1 MAVGFGYIR
10 DDKPTQVDWGQITR
24 DANESLK
31 GIERDRQGRRD
42 KIEEDQKEFTKML
55 MERPMGGD
63 TRYQQFMGEYTTLI
77 SKAMLDK
84 MNQLKRGDISE
95 QEFTTFRGTVSSGAT
110 GMMAGA
116 KAYVEGYDTMAQ
128 LAAGDGAAL
137 TNWQNEKNQRLFNLE
152 GISSMIDPV
161 TGETTFFVLDED
173 GEKEV
178 VDMSQFLRRS
188 VNQQTAFDTQ
198 GEINLILKTPAVEF
212 EDQFGGKQKGQFLK
226 QVTNEETGEVTIEF
240 DESII
245 RQRAKSAVQQNT
257 HVFDILV
264 KDKTGY
270 RIQALPTNFY
280 ELQTKE
286 ERDAYISELQKDT
299 SVLYVD
305 NNDNPLVSD
314 AQRQEAENY
323 IVEQVSGRAT
333 KSVSAP
339 KYLTKEVTDTKLNE
353 LKQSIEKSKADQKF
367 IEARTESEEVT
378 TSEDFKKKLPKI
390 QEYLTNQLA
399 KPIEAAV
406 FIGEEVNLLNKENAI
421 TQVLNSLLSSMDIT
435 AETADIFK
443 QSVKIKVPKEGGGT
457 KSVTI
462 DLKGKSGINVFDE
475 ILKQLMILP
484 EETLDK
490 LYTRVIDINQDGSI
504 DVVGS
509 GELD

>member
-42 KIEEDQKEFTKML
+42 KIAEDQKEFTKML

-188 VNQQTAFDTQ
+188 VNQQTAFDTK
-198 GEINLILKTPAVEF
+198 GAIDTILDVRANTF
-212 EDQFGGKQKGQFLK
+212 IDDLG
-226 QVTNEETGEVTIEF
+226 GEVSGKLLIEREIKDAEGSVIGKEVVF
-240 DESII
+240 DEEFVRKQAQAS
-245 RQRAKSAVQQNT
+245 VQQNT

-264 KDKTGY
+264 KDVTGY
-270 RIQALPTNFY
+270 DIQALPTEYYN
-280 ELQTKE
+280 LQTKE
-286 ERDAYISELQKDT
+286 ERDAYLKELHKDT

-305 NNDNPLVSD
+305 NNDTPIVSD
-314 AQRQEAENY
+314 AQRTIAEDY
-323 IVEQVSGRAT
+323 IVDTVESRSEFSKKEKAYMAKKLIDLDIKWRDASIAATNAEANRAGKSRTLPAIRGYARGFFPTSGLT
-333 KSVSAP
+333 PENIESTIVSAFQNFD
-339 KYLTKEVTDTKLNE
+339 YRDITLTRDESGKATIQYKKPDADKPTTVNFNLSDDAAELQVLLGELLIRQRGFEQIVEDAIISGALDDTKP
-353 LKQSIEKSKADQKF
+353 
-367 IEARTESEEVT
+367 
-378 TSEDFKKKLPKI
+378 LP
-390 QEYLTNQLA
+390 
-399 KPIEAAV
+399 
-406 FIGEEVNLLNKENAI
+406 
-421 TQVLNSLLSSMDIT
+421 
-435 AETADIFK
+435 
-443 QSVKIKVPKEGGGT
+443 GT
-457 KSVTI
+457 
-462 DLKGKSGINVFDE
+462 
-475 ILKQLMILP
+475 
-484 EETLDK
+484 
-490 LYTRVIDINQDGSI
+490 
-504 DVVGS
+504 
-509 GELD
+509 

>member
-1 MAVGFGYIR
+1 M
-10 DDKPTQVDWGQITR
+10 Q
-24 DANESLK
+24 SLK

-188 VNQQTAFDTQ
+188 VNQQTAFDTK
-198 GEINLILKTPAVEF
+198 GAIDTILDVRANTF
-212 EDQFGGKQKGQFLK
+212 IDDLG
-226 QVTNEETGEVTIEF
+226 GEVSGKLLIEREIKDAEGSVIGKEVVF
-240 DESII
+240 DEEFVRKQAQAS
-245 RQRAKSAVQQNT
+245 VQQNT

-264 KDKTGY
+264 KDVTGY
-270 RIQALPTNFY
+270 DIQALPTEYYN
-280 ELQTKE
+280 LQTKE
-286 ERDAYISELQKDT
+286 ERDAYLKELQQDT

-305 NNDNPLVSD
+305 NNDNPIVSD
-314 AQRQEAENY
+314 AQRTIAEDY
-323 IVEQVSGRAT
+323 IVDTVESRSEFSKKDKAYMAKRLIDLDIEWRDASIAATNAEANRAG
-333 KSVSAP
+333 KSRTLPAIRGYARGFFPTAGLTPENIESTIVSAFQNFD
-339 KYLTKEVTDTKLNE
+339 YRDITLTRDESGKATIQYKKPDADKPTTVNFNLSNDAAELQVLLGELLIRQRGFEQIVEDAIIAGALDDTKP
-353 LKQSIEKSKADQKF
+353 
-367 IEARTESEEVT
+367 
-378 TSEDFKKKLPKI
+378 LP
-390 QEYLTNQLA
+390 
-399 KPIEAAV
+399 
-406 FIGEEVNLLNKENAI
+406 
-421 TQVLNSLLSSMDIT
+421 
-435 AETADIFK
+435 
-443 QSVKIKVPKEGGGT
+443 GT
-457 KSVTI
+457 
-462 DLKGKSGINVFDE
+462 
-475 ILKQLMILP
+475 
-484 EETLDK
+484 
-490 LYTRVIDINQDGSI
+490 
-504 DVVGS
+504 
-509 GELD
+509 

>member
-1 MAVGFGYIR
+1 
-10 DDKPTQVDWGQITR
+10 
-24 DANESLK
+24 
-31 GIERDRQGRRD
+31 
-42 KIEEDQKEFTKML
+42 
-55 MERPMGGD
+55 
-63 TRYQQFMGEYTTLI
+63 
-77 SKAMLDK
+77 
-84 MNQLKRGDISE
+84 
-95 QEFTTFRGTVSSGAT
+95 
-110 GMMAGA
+110 
-116 KAYVEGYDTMAQ
+116 
-128 LAAGDGAAL
+128 
-137 TNWQNEKNQRLFNLE
+137 
-152 GISSMIDPV
+152 MIDPV
-161 TGETTFFVLDED
+161 SGETTFFVLNED

-188 VNQQTAFDTQ
+188 VNQQTAFDTE
-198 GEINLILKTPAVEF
+198 GEINLILQTPAVEF
-212 EDQFGGKQKGQFLK
+212 EDQLGGKQKGQFLK
-226 QVTNEETGEVTIEF
+226 EVVDEETGEVTIQF

-270 RIQALPTNFY
+270 RIQALPTDFY
-280 ELQTKE
+280 ELQTKD
-286 ERDAYISELQKDT
+286 ERDAYLDELQKDT

-305 NNDNPLVSD
+305 NNDSPLVSE
-314 AQRQEAENY
+314 AQRKEAENY
-323 IVEQVSGRAT
+323 IVEQVKGRAT
-333 KSVSAP
+333 KSVTAP
-339 KYLTKEVTDTKLNE
+339 KYLTKEVTDTKLKE

-399 KPIEAAV
+399 EPIQAAV
-406 FIGEEVNLLNKENAI
+406 FIGKEVNLLDRENAV
-421 TQVLNSLLSSMDIT
+421 TQVLNNLLSSMDIT
-435 AETADIFK
+435 ADSANIFK

-462 DLKGKSGINVFDE
+462 DLKGKSGIDVFDE

>member
-1 MAVGFGYIR
+1 M
-10 DDKPTQVDWGQITR
+10 
-24 DANESLK
+24 K
-31 GIERDRQGRRD
+31 GIEKDRQGRRD

-188 VNQQTAFDTQ
+188 VNQQTAFDTK
-198 GEINLILKTPAVEF
+198 GAIDTILDVRANTF
-212 EDQFGGKQKGQFLK
+212 IDDLG
-226 QVTNEETGEVTIEF
+226 GEVSGKLLIEREIKDAEGSVIGKEVVF
-240 DESII
+240 DEEFVRKQAQAS
-245 RQRAKSAVQQNT
+245 VQQNT

-264 KDKTGY
+264 KDVTGY
-270 RIQALPTNFY
+270 DIQALPTEYYN
-280 ELQTKE
+280 LQTKE
-286 ERDAYISELQKDT
+286 ERDAYLKELQQDT

-305 NNDNPLVSD
+305 NNDNPIVSD
-314 AQRQEAENY
+314 AQRTIAEDY
-323 IVEQVSGRAT
+323 IVDTVESRSEFSKKDKAYMAKRLIDLDIEWRDASIAATNAEANRAG
-333 KSVSAP
+333 KSRTLPAIRGYARGFFPTAGLTPENIESTIVSAFQNFD
-339 KYLTKEVTDTKLNE
+339 YRDITLTRDESGKATIQYKKPDADKPTTVNFNLSNDAAELQVLLGELLIRQRGFEQIVEDAIIAGALDDTKP
-353 LKQSIEKSKADQKF
+353 
-367 IEARTESEEVT
+367 
-378 TSEDFKKKLPKI
+378 LP
-390 QEYLTNQLA
+390 
-399 KPIEAAV
+399 
-406 FIGEEVNLLNKENAI
+406 
-421 TQVLNSLLSSMDIT
+421 
-435 AETADIFK
+435 
-443 QSVKIKVPKEGGGT
+443 GT
-457 KSVTI
+457 
-462 DLKGKSGINVFDE
+462 
-475 ILKQLMILP
+475 
-484 EETLDK
+484 
-490 LYTRVIDINQDGSI
+490 
-504 DVVGS
+504 
-509 GELD
+509 

>member
-10 DDKPTQVDWGQITR
+10 DDKPTQIDWGQITK
-24 DANESLK
+24 DATEALK
-31 GIERDRQGRRD
+31 GIEKDRQGRRD
-42 KIEEDQKEFTKML
+42 KIAEDQKEFTKML

-63 TRYQQFMGEYTTLI
+63 TRYQKFMGEYTTLI

-84 MNQLKRGDISE
+84 MNQLKRGDITE
-95 QEFTTFRGTVSSGAT
+95 QEFTTFRGTVTSGAT

-116 KAYVEGYDTMAQ
+116 KAYVEGYDTMAE

-161 TGETTFFVLDED
+161 SGETTFFVLNED

-188 VNQQTAFDTQ
+188 VNQQTAFDTE
-198 GEINLILKTPAVEF
+198 GEINSILETPAVEF

-257 HVFDILV
+257 HVFDILMR
-264 KDKTGY
+264 DKTGY
-270 RIQALPTNFY
+270 RIQALPTDYY
-280 ELQTKE
+280 ELETKE
-286 ERDAYISELQKDT
+286 ERDAYISKLQEDT

-305 NNDNPLVSD
+305 NNDTPLVSD

-323 IVEQVSGRAT
+323 IVEQVRGRAT
-333 KSVSAP
+333 KSVSAA
-339 KYLTKEVTDTKLNE
+339 KYLTKEVTDTKLEE
-353 LKQSIEKSKADQKF
+353 LKQSIEKSKADQKY

-399 KPIEAAV
+399 APIEAAV
-406 FIGEEVNLLNKENAI
+406 FVGEMFSFTDKDNQVAKTLNN
-421 TQVLNSLLSSMDIT
+421 LLSSMGIS
-435 AETADIFK
+435 ADSAKFLK
-443 QSVKIKVPKEGGGT
+443 QSVKIKVPKEDGGT
-457 KSVTI
+457 RTVTI
-462 DLKGKSGINVFDE
+462 DLAGKSGMGIFDE

-490 LYTRVIDINQDGSI
+490 LYTRVIDVNQDGSI

>member
-10 DDKPTQVDWGQITR
+10 DDKPSQVDWGQITR
-24 DANESLK
+24 DANAALK
-31 GIERDRQGRRD
+31 GIEKDRQGRRD

-188 VNQQTAFDTQ
+188 VNQQTAFDTK
-198 GEINLILKTPAVEF
+198 GAIDTILDVRANTF
-212 EDQFGGKQKGQFLK
+212 IDDLG
-226 QVTNEETGEVTIEF
+226 GEVSGKLLIEREIKDAEGSVIGKEVVF
-240 DESII
+240 DEEFVRKQAQAS
-245 RQRAKSAVQQNT
+245 VQQNT

-264 KDKTGY
+264 KDVTGY
-270 RIQALPTNFY
+270 DIQALPTEYYN
-280 ELQTKE
+280 LQTKE
-286 ERDAYISELQKDT
+286 ERNAYLKELQQNT

-305 NNDNPLVSD
+305 NNDNPIVSD
-314 AQRQEAENY
+314 AQRKKAEDY
-323 IVEQVSGRAT
+323 IVEQVKGRSEFSRREQPYMAKRLIDLDINWKDASIAAT
-333 KSVSAP
+333 NAEANRAGKSRTLPAIRGYARGFFPTAGLTPENIESTIVSAFQNFD
-339 KYLTKEVTDTKLNE
+339 YRDITLTRDESGKATIQYKKPDADKPTTVNFNLSNDAAELQVLLGELLIRQRGFEQIVEDAIIAGALDDTKP
-353 LKQSIEKSKADQKF
+353 
-367 IEARTESEEVT
+367 
-378 TSEDFKKKLPKI
+378 LP
-390 QEYLTNQLA
+390 
-399 KPIEAAV
+399 
-406 FIGEEVNLLNKENAI
+406 
-421 TQVLNSLLSSMDIT
+421 
-435 AETADIFK
+435 
-443 QSVKIKVPKEGGGT
+443 GT
-457 KSVTI
+457 
-462 DLKGKSGINVFDE
+462 
-475 ILKQLMILP
+475 
-484 EETLDK
+484 
-490 LYTRVIDINQDGSI
+490 
-504 DVVGS
+504 
-509 GELD
+509 

>member
-10 DDKPTQVDWGQITR
+10 DDKPSQVDWGQITR
-24 DANESLK
+24 DANAALK
-31 GIERDRQGRRD
+31 GIEKDRQGRRD

-188 VNQQTAFDTQ
+188 VNQQTAFDTK
-198 GEINLILKTPAVEF
+198 GAIDTILDVRANTF
-212 EDQFGGKQKGQFLK
+212 IDDLG
-226 QVTNEETGEVTIEF
+226 GEVSGKLLIEREIKDAEGSVIGKEVVF
-240 DESII
+240 DEEFVRKQAQAS
-245 RQRAKSAVQQNT
+245 VQQNT

-264 KDKTGY
+264 KDVTGY
-270 RIQALPTNFY
+270 DIQALPTEYYN
-280 ELQTKE
+280 LQTKE
-286 ERDAYISELQKDT
+286 ERDAYLKELQQDT

-305 NNDNPLVSD
+305 NNDNPIVSD
-314 AQRQEAENY
+314 AQRTIAEDY
-323 IVEQVSGRAT
+323 IVDTVESRSEFSKKDKAYMAKRLIDLDIEWRDASIAATNAEANRAG
-333 KSVSAP
+333 KSRTLPAIRGYARGFFPTAGLTPENIESTIVSAFQNFD
-339 KYLTKEVTDTKLNE
+339 YRDITLTRDESGKATIQYKKPDADKPTTVNFNLSNDAAELQVLLGELLIRQRGFEQIVEDAIIAGALDDTKP
-353 LKQSIEKSKADQKF
+353 
-367 IEARTESEEVT
+367 
-378 TSEDFKKKLPKI
+378 LP
-390 QEYLTNQLA
+390 
-399 KPIEAAV
+399 
-406 FIGEEVNLLNKENAI
+406 
-421 TQVLNSLLSSMDIT
+421 
-435 AETADIFK
+435 
-443 QSVKIKVPKEGGGT
+443 GT
-457 KSVTI
+457 
-462 DLKGKSGINVFDE
+462 
-475 ILKQLMILP
+475 
-484 EETLDK
+484 
-490 LYTRVIDINQDGSI
+490 
-504 DVVGS
+504 
-509 GELD
+509 

>member
-24 DANESLK
+24 DANAALK
-31 GIERDRQGRRD
+31 GIEKDRQGRRD

-188 VNQQTAFDTQ
+188 VNQQTAFDTK
-198 GEINLILKTPAVEF
+198 GAIDTILDVRANTF
-212 EDQFGGKQKGQFLK
+212 IDDLG
-226 QVTNEETGEVTIEF
+226 GEVSGKLLIEREIKDAEGSVIGKEVVF
-240 DESII
+240 DEEFVRKQAQAS
-245 RQRAKSAVQQNT
+245 VQQNT

-264 KDKTGY
+264 KDVTGY
-270 RIQALPTNFY
+270 DIQALPTEYYN
-280 ELQTKE
+280 LQTKE
-286 ERDAYISELQKDT
+286 ERDAYLKELQQDT

-305 NNDNPLVSD
+305 NNDNPIVSD
-314 AQRQEAENY
+314 AQRTIAEDY
-323 IVEQVSGRAT
+323 IVDTVESRSEFSKKDKAYMAKRLIDLDIEWRDASIAATNAEANRAG
-333 KSVSAP
+333 KSRTLPAIRGYARGFFPTAGLTPENIESTIVSAFQNFD
-339 KYLTKEVTDTKLNE
+339 YRDITLTRDESGKATIQYKKPDADKPTTVNFNLSNDAAELQVLLGELLIRQRGFEQIVEDAIIAGALDDTKP
-353 LKQSIEKSKADQKF
+353 
-367 IEARTESEEVT
+367 
-378 TSEDFKKKLPKI
+378 LP
-390 QEYLTNQLA
+390 
-399 KPIEAAV
+399 
-406 FIGEEVNLLNKENAI
+406 
-421 TQVLNSLLSSMDIT
+421 
-435 AETADIFK
+435 
-443 QSVKIKVPKEGGGT
+443 GT
-457 KSVTI
+457 
-462 DLKGKSGINVFDE
+462 
-475 ILKQLMILP
+475 
-484 EETLDK
+484 
-490 LYTRVIDINQDGSI
+490 
-504 DVVGS
+504 
-509 GELD
+509 

>member
-10 DDKPTQVDWGQITR
+10 DDKPSQVDWGQITR
-24 DANESLK
+24 DANAALK
-31 GIERDRQGRRD
+31 GIEKDRQGRRD

-161 TGETTFFVLDED
+161 SGETTFFVLDED

-188 VNQQTAFDTQ
+188 VNQQTAFDTK
-198 GEINLILKTPAVEF
+198 GAIDTILDVRANTF
-212 EDQFGGKQKGQFLK
+212 IDDLG
-226 QVTNEETGEVTIEF
+226 GEVSGKLLIEREIKDAEGSVIGKEVVF
-240 DESII
+240 DEEFVRKQAQAS
-245 RQRAKSAVQQNT
+245 VQQNT

-264 KDKTGY
+264 KDVTGY
-270 RIQALPTNFY
+270 DIQALPTEYYN
-280 ELQTKE
+280 LQTKE
-286 ERDAYISELQKDT
+286 ERDAYLKELQQDT

-305 NNDNPLVSD
+305 NNDNPIVSD
-314 AQRQEAENY
+314 AQRTIAEDY
-323 IVEQVSGRAT
+323 IVDTVESRSEFSKKDKAYMAKRLIDLDIEWRDASIAATNAEANRAG
-333 KSVSAP
+333 KSRTLPAIRGYARGFFPTAGLTPENIESTIVSAFQNFD
-339 KYLTKEVTDTKLNE
+339 YRDITLTRDESGKATIQYKKPDADKPTTVNFNLSNDAAELQVLLGELLIRQRGFEQIVEDAIIAGALDDTKP
-353 LKQSIEKSKADQKF
+353 
-367 IEARTESEEVT
+367 
-378 TSEDFKKKLPKI
+378 LP
-390 QEYLTNQLA
+390 
-399 KPIEAAV
+399 
-406 FIGEEVNLLNKENAI
+406 
-421 TQVLNSLLSSMDIT
+421 
-435 AETADIFK
+435 
-443 QSVKIKVPKEGGGT
+443 GT
-457 KSVTI
+457 
-462 DLKGKSGINVFDE
+462 
-475 ILKQLMILP
+475 
-484 EETLDK
+484 
-490 LYTRVIDINQDGSI
+490 
-504 DVVGS
+504 
-509 GELD
+509 